1 MHFCLPT
8 HPTGAKALTMKQA
21 LVVAA
26 ICEFGGSVLMGAGVV
41 GTVRKGIADLSYY
54 TSSPD
59 IFAYGMLCA
68 MMATGIWLLIATF
81 WELPVS
87 TTHSIVGAIIG
98 MTMVSAGPDAVIW
111 SSSKDTF
118 PYIGG
123 VASLCLSWV
132 FSPVLGALLAAFLF
146 FWLRLLVLR
155 HENAYQRA
163 FYVLPVFVGA
173 TFFMITIFIIKEGGS
188 RFNWENTPY
197 SKACWIAAIVGAGT
211 ALISIGWQIW
221 VVKRKVQQDLEE
233 KEAADAASQAGTM
246 EAAPGS
252 ADGKAEEGERW
263 FDGAGLLEQWCM
275 AYAGTITAF
284 CCRAS
289 AVLLRPFIVHGAAAA
304 TAQCLP
310 CCPLLRPTGSDDKE
324 ATPAPSDITTPHR
337 LRDFRKSRVWSAV
350 THSANVNIHETIDTD
365 AKVHAI
371 HENAEVFDAKAEG
384 VFKYLQVFTACAN
397 SFAHGSNDVAN
408 SIGPYAAI
416 YAVWQTSSVSSE
428 AEVPTWILVVGGAGI
443 VLGLATYGYKIM
455 RVLGVKMVKLTNS
468 RGFIVEMSA
477 AAIVIIG
484 SRYGLPLS
492 TTHTLVGAV
501 TGVGLLEGKRG
512 FNGTLLLRFF
522 AGWVAT
528 LVVAAIT
535 AAAFTAQGI
544 YAPNRGMDQQR
555 YTTATYLTSTAW
567 SVAQVREGTKGCC
580 WHSSGPALCPC
591 QSAVWCITSLDP
603 SHPASRCPFL
613 QLPGQQRHRH
623 PGLDPSQPAQLECH
637 LRELEAAAQPQHGH
651 PGAADGAV
659 ERQCPH
665 LQRQP
670 RRQRLHRISSRA
682 CGCFQ
687 PVLASKPNT

>member
-1 MHFCLPT
+1 MVYGAVTWIFACAT
-8 HPTGAKALTMKQA
+8 VVSVFVAYGIGANDVANAFGSSVGAKALTMKQA

-252 ADGKAEEGERW
+252 ADGKAEE
-263 FDGAGLLEQWCM
+263 
-275 AYAGTITAF
+275 
-284 CCRAS
+284 
-289 AVLLRPFIVHGAAAA
+289 
-304 TAQCLP
+304 
-310 CCPLLRPTGSDDKE
+310 GSDDKE

-567 SVAQVREGTKGCC
+567 SVAQANNDTATLAWIQANLPNWNATSENWKPLLNLNMGIQAQQMALLNDSVPICNG
-580 WHSSGPALCPC
+580 SPAGNVCT
-591 QSAVWCITSLDP
+591 A
-603 SHPASRCPFL
+603 
-613 QLPGQQRHRH
+613 
-623 PGLDPSQPAQLECH
+623 
-637 LRELEAAAQPQHGH
+637 
-651 PGAADGAV
+651 
-659 ERQCPH
+659 
-665 LQRQP
+665 
-670 RRQRLHRISSRA
+670 
-682 CGCFQ
+682 
-687 PVLASKPNT
+687 